1 MDPFAKVPALPALP
15 ALADLVR
22 RALDE
27 DCIADDV
34 TARLLGDEAN
44 KDAMAAVVA
53 KQPGI
58 FSGVAVIEA
67 LGVCLPGIQFRASL
81 AEGQAF
87 VPKQEVATMTG
98 SRGQILTAERTL
110 LNFLT
115 HLCGVATAA
124 RAFVDAVKPYKT
136 RILATRKTLPGMRG
150 VQLTA
155 VRAGGAF
162 VHRRSLADGILI
174 KENHQRYV
182 PVKILV
188 ERARATRSPLHRIE
202 VEVQSFDELKSLEGI
217 MPDVVMLDNF
227 DDATVAEAVRWI
239 HGRAEVEVSG
249 NITAERAQK
258 VAAAGAD
265 WISAGGITHSVKSVD
280 LSLDWSVP

>member
-1 MDPFAKVPALPALP
+1 MPKVPALP

-27 DCIADDV
+27 DCIGDDV

-44 KDAMAAVVA
+44 KNAMAAVVA

-67 LGVCLPGIQFRASL
+67 LGVCLPSIQFRASL
-81 AEGQAF
+81 VEGQAF
-87 VPKQEVATMTG
+87 LPKQEVATMLG

-124 RAFVDAVKPYKT
+124 RAFVDAVKPHKT
-136 RILATRKTLPGMRG
+136 RILATRKTLPGLRD
-150 VQLTA
+150 VQLAA

-162 VHRRSLADGILI
+162 VHRRSLSDGILI

-182 PVKILV
+182 PVKTLV

-227 DDATVAEAVRWI
+227 NDSTLAEAVRWI
-239 HGRAEVEVSG
+239 NGRAEVEVSG
-249 NITAERAQK
+249 NMTAERAQK

-280 LSLDWSVP
+280 LSLDWHVP